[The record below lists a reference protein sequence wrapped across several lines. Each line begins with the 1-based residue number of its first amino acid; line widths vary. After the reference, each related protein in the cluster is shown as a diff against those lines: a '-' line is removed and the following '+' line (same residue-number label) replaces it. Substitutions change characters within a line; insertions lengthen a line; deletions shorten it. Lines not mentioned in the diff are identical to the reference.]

1 MVKVWVVGKI
11 MRFIIYAIIFAA
23 IYYGVRKILRDWRA
37 RYAEIDK
44 QTRERDLKER
54 NQNDVVELK
63 KDKDGVFRPDDEGRK

>member
-1 MVKVWVVGKI
+1 

>member
-1 MVKVWVVGKI
+1 

-23 IYYGVRKILRDWRA
+23 IYYGIRKILRDWRA

-54 NQNDVVELK
+54 DQKDVVELK
-63 KDKDGVFRPDDEGRK
+63 KDKDGVFRPDNEDK